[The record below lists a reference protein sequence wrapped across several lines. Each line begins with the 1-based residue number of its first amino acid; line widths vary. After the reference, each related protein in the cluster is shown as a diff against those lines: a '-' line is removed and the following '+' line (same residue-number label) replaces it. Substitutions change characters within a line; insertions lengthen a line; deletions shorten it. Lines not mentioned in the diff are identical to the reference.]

1 MSSGS
6 QPNTQDADGLEAAVD
21 QAIEACGG
29 DMRSTIR
36 TLIVANEYLET
47 EVGDLMKA
55 VSRAF
60 VRGRFH
66 TYSG

>member
-29 DMRSTIR
+29 NMRSTIR
-36 TLIVANEYLET
+36 SLIVANEYLEN
-47 EVGDLMKA
+47 EVGELMKA

-60 VRGRFH
+60 VRGRFD